1 MRARRPRCGCLLLL
15 LPLPLP
21 LRWILRT
28 LPFSNWVSCSVSA
41 RCVYVPPAAAETLVD
56 SVAVTVH
63 AWWCAPPHRW
73 APYIRLLPAD
83 GARAA
88 WTLSDAQL
96 RALDDAEEARVA
108 RVMRESVHADHARL
122 RDTIR
127 AVLRGSGVP
136 AGTVSAESTLAAF
149 VWARSLVGARAM
161 TVKGERFLV
170 PFADFVSFAPNAAFR
185 EAHAGDYFLRHH
197 PVTVS
202 RWDDEGSNGE
212 TTRIFGVL
220 ADRPMAMNDKVVED
234 YGDTTNHMCAAAAAA
249 ACCCG
254 CSGSGCC
261 AAVRG
266 GPSLLGVTCTS
277 ACVCVCIYIWHHA
290 RALISIR
297 AQLPAA
303 PRFRAPRKPL

>member
-1 MRARRPRCGCLLLL
+1 M
-15 LPLPLP
+15 
-21 LRWILRT
+21 
-28 LPFSNWVSCSVSA
+28 
-41 RCVYVPPAAAETLVD
+41 YVPPAAAETLVD
-56 SVAVTVH
+56 SVAVTAH

-234 YGDTTNHMCAAAAAA
+234 YGDTTNHMCAA
-249 ACCCG
+249 
-254 CSGSGCC
+254 
-261 AAVRG
+261 VRG
-266 GPSLLGVTCTS
+266 GLRCWGSRVHQRVCVF
-277 ACVCVCIYIWHHA
+277 VCVCMYMAPRSCPNIDSRTATCSTTVSCPAKTPLTASTWCVAAPA
-290 RALISIR
+290 RAR
-297 AQLPAA
+297 ATTTPARVH
-303 PRFRAPRKPL
+303 PRICTEEAAL